1 MSGTPRAEIRHVCR
15 ASAPTKVPVF
25 VDSSPNA
32 SGTDRHGSTATAASA
47 WRRRSARRSISEP
60 TGSRHESPSSST
72 GLDIRGSP
80 ESPHRH
86 CTFLVCPRGCA
97 RAARRLKEPVSRRD
111 ARRPHQKHGFND
123 LGNAIAKYN
132 DKSPADRRSGFGAR
146 TAAIVSGR
154 RLRARFNVH
163 DRRCESAPL
172 YNAVA
177 RKSVPVCTRCRLRTA
192 VQSGWTA
199 HPTPAAEVGSFR
211 TDGCVGSASRS
222 RRC

>member
-1 MSGTPRAEIRHVCR
+1 MPPAQTGTVLRRR
-15 ASAPTKVPVF
+15 RR
-25 VDSSPNA
+25 
-32 SGTDRHGSTATAASA
+32 RHGDAAQPGDPSRSRQDHATNLQ
-47 WRRRSARRSISEP
+47 ARAPDWISEGP
-60 TGSRHESPSSST
+60 RKALTGTALFWCVPAGVR
-72 GLDIRGSP
+72 
-80 ESPHRH
+80 
-86 CTFLVCPRGCA
+86 V
-97 RAARRLKEPVSRRD
+97 AARRLKEPVSRRD
-111 ARRPHQKHGFND
+111 ARRPHQKHGFYD
-123 LGNAIAKYN
+123 LGKAIAKYN

-163 DRRCESAPL
+163 NRRCESAPL